1 MRQQVEWVILYRWDW
16 LAYGRMRIHIVV
28 RVIWQVQVWACYH
41 GGRKLQ
47 RDGVKKSDNAETKA
61 VEYESFES
69 NNIKPIAEHWERK
82 LYVLNVFQEMYNNTE
97 GYKDVYIP
105 MSERRV
111 QWQRNEDKE
120 YLQQRTK
127 ITR

>member
-1 MRQQVEWVILYRWDW
+1 MWKF
-16 LAYGRMRIHIVV
+16 
-28 RVIWQVQVWACYH
+28 QVWAYYH

-47 RDGVKKSDNAETKA
+47 RDGVRKSDNDETKS

-69 NNIKPIAEHWERK
+69 DNINPVVEHWERK

-105 MSERRV
+105 MSETRV